1 MSNDIR
7 KSLWKE
13 LDKSSFLMVK
23 LDSSH
28 DHAIPMTAQLDPDND
43 GYFYMFHNRKGRLAK
58 GGRAMAQF
66 AAKGHD
72 LFACISGTLSDST
85 TPELVDA
92 YWSRAVEAW
101 YEGGKTDPDLQLLR
115 FDLDDAEIWT
125 ADASIKGLLKL
136 MTGQHINNGD
146 LGDHAQVKL

>member
-23 LDSSH
+23 LDGSH

-43 GYFYMFHNRKGRLAK
+43 GYFYMFHSRDGRLAK

-66 AAKGHD
+66 SAKGHD
-72 LFACISGTLSDST
+72 LFACMSGQLSDAT
-85 TPELVDA
+85 RPELVDA
-92 YWSRAVEAW
+92 YWSRPVEAW
-101 YEGGKTDPDLQLLR
+101 YPGGKADPNLLLLR
-115 FDLDDAEIWT
+115 FDLEDAEIWT
-125 ADASIKGLLKL
+125 ADASIKGLIKL
-136 MTGQHINNGD
+136 MTGQNIKTGE